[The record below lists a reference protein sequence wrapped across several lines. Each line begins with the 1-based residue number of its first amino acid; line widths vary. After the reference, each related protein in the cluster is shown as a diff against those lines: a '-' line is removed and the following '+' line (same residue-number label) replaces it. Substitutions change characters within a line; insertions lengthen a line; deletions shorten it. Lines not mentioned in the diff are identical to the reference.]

1 MVILLGNAGLMVST
15 GRVCPDD
22 KKKWPDRRIG
32 RRSGPM
38 DLTKGNEVRR
48 TTAVATFR
56 TWAEGYE
63 RERENL
69 IEYLI
74 KIKAGIDALDK
85 AQHKIFIEE
94 DHEARPR

>member
-38 DLTKGNEVRR
+38 DSKATKSAEPLPRCFTATGMLTFNGVL
-48 TTAVATFR
+48 VATFR

-74 KIKAGIDALDK
+74 N
-85 AQHKIFIEE
+85 
-94 DHEARPR
+94 

>member
-1 MVILLGNAGLMVST
+1 M
-15 GRVCPDD
+15 
-22 KKKWPDRRIG
+22 
-32 RRSGPM
+32 
-38 DLTKGNEVRR
+38 LTFNGVL
-48 TTAVATFR
+48 VATFR

-74 KIKAGIDALDK
+74 KIQAGIDALDK
-85 AQHKIFIEE
+85 AKHKIFIAEE

>member
-1 MVILLGNAGLMVST
+1 M
-15 GRVCPDD
+15 
-22 KKKWPDRRIG
+22 
-32 RRSGPM
+32 
-38 DLTKGNEVRR
+38 LTFNGVL
-48 TTAVATFR
+48 VATFR

-85 AQHKIFIEE
+85 AKHKIFIEE
-94 DHEARPR
+94 DHEARPREF